1 MSFQKAIPVI
11 LLVGVGA
18 LAGVLLASAC
28 PGGTKSH
35 VCKEYFD
42 RAEACAAKS
51 PPEKASTLRGLAKFA
66 EDGFKSTQNKPG
78 VEDSCRAMLTTLESD
93 PDCK

>member
-1 MSFQKAIPVI
+1 MFKKATPVI
-11 LLVGVGA
+11 LLVGIGA

-28 PGGTKSH
+28 PGGVKSH

-51 PPEKASTLRGLAKFA
+51 PPDKAAMLRSLAKFA
-66 EDGFKSTQNKPG
+66 EDGFKNNQNKPG
-78 VEDSCRAMLTTLESD
+78 VEDSCREMLTTLESD